1 VEELIVA
8 LIEIAPYNP
17 NWPAEFQRV
26 AAPLR
31 EAMGDLALRIH
42 HIGSTSVP
50 GLPAKDIIDV
60 QVAVATLDQAE
71 IAARLTSLGY
81 EWREAITGDH
91 VPPEWQGQPEQWS
104 KMFFREPAGSRP
116 TNTHIRVLGHANQRY
131 AVLFRDYLRHDA
143 VSTGAYAQIKFALA
157 RLHPDDMDA
166 YYDIKDP
173 ACDLIMAA
181 AECWAASTGYEQGG
195 TDA

>member
-1 VEELIVA
+1 MA
-8 LIEIAPYNP
+8 LIEIVPYDP
-17 NWPAEFQRV
+17 RWPEEFQRV

-31 EAMGDLALRIH
+31 EALGDLALRIH

-60 QVAVATLDQAE
+60 QVTVAALDQAE
-71 IAARLTSLGY
+71 IAARLAPLGY
-81 EWREAITGDH
+81 VWRDDITGDH
-91 VPPEWQGQPEQWS
+91 VPPAWQGDPAQWS
-104 KMFFREPAGSRP
+104 KMFFRPPAASRP
-116 TNTHIRVLGHANQRY
+116 TNTHIRVLGAANQRY
-131 AVLFRDYLRHDA
+131 AVLFRDFLRHDP

-157 RLHPDDMDA
+157 RLHPDDMQA

-181 AECWAASTGYEQGG
+181 AECWAAATGYEQGP